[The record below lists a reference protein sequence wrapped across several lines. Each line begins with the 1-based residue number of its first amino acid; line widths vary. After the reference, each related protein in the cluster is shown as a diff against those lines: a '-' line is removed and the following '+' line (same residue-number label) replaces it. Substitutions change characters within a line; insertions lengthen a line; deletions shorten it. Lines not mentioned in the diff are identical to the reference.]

1 MFYQCHRAPVMMEML
16 KKNKQNIKKYHW
28 AWHGLTKQI
37 LVADA
42 IIDNKF
48 NIYFQAAIF
57 SGGEDILKLPNGV
70 YPSRH
75 SGNKEP
81 NASSSQ

>member
-1 MFYQCHRAPVMMEML
+1 MMIEMY
-16 KKNKQNIKKYHW
+16 KKKQQKKPKQNIKKYNYLRS
-28 AWHGLTKQI
+28 LTQFNHI
-37 LVADA
+37 LVADT

-48 NIYFQAAIF
+48 SIYFQAAIF
-57 SGGEDILKLPNGV
+57 SWGEDILKLPNGV
-70 YPSRH
+70 NPSRH